1 MNHSI
6 SSWKEVP
13 LAHHAGTFEFNEQ
26 KTTVRLT
33 PITDEYKCPVLFVNN
48 QESELERTKRGMVDC
63 SQDGYHIFS
72 LLSFLLSSFTTIIN
86 IVNNSN
92 LNNNNNNNNNN
103 DNNNNNNNVNV
114 NMMKKRRRKR
124 HGRVVIYDFITGV
137 HPQLISMKIRIVL
150 ILSNY
155 FLPIIHYKM

>member
-1 MNHSI
+1 MNHGI
-6 SSWKEVP
+6 SSLKENP
-13 LAHHAGTFEFNEQ
+13 LTHYARTFEFNEQ
-26 KTTVRLT
+26 KTTVRST
-33 PITDEYKCPVLFVNN
+33 PIIYEYKCPILFANN
-48 QESELERTKRGMVDC
+48 QEGGLERAKRGTGDC

-124 HGRVVIYDFITGV
+124 NGRVVVYDFITGD
-137 HPQLISMKIRIVL
+137 HTQLIYVKTCRSMVSIKSFFANQTL
-150 ILSNY
+150 
-155 FLPIIHYKM
+155 

>member
-1 MNHSI
+1 MNFSLNSLKDNYSPHQ
-6 SSWKEVP
+6 ER
-13 LAHHAGTFEFNEQ
+13 TFEFNERKNMLSSGQ
-26 KTTVRLT
+26 
-33 PITDEYKCPVLFVNN
+33 ISCENKCPVLFADD
-48 QESELERTKRGMVDC
+48 QEGELERTKRGAGDC

-114 NMMKKRRRKR
+114 NMMRRRRRKR
-124 HGRVVIYDFITGV
+124 NGRVVICTFIGLLFFIYTNV
-137 HPQLISMKIRIVL
+137 
-150 ILSNY
+150 
-155 FLPIIHYKM
+155 

>member
-1 MNHSI
+1 MNHRI
-6 SSWKEVP
+6 SSLKENP
-13 LAHHAGTFEFNEQ
+13 LAHYAKTFELNEQ
-26 KTTVRLT
+26 KTTPDST
-33 PITDEYKCPVLFVNN
+33 PITYEYKCPVLFANN
-48 QESELERTKRGMVDC
+48 QEGDLERTKRGTDDC

-124 HGRVVIYDFITGV
+124 HGRGVVYHFITGD
-137 HPQLISMKIRIVL
+137 HPQLNSMKSRIL
-150 ILSNY
+150 
-155 FLPIIHYKM
+155 M